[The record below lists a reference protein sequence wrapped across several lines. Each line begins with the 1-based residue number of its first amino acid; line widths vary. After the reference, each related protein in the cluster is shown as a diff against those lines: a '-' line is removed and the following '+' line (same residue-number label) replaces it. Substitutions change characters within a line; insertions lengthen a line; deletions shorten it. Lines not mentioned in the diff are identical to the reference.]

1 MITILTYIALT
12 CGIILVTLLVL
23 SIISGLELDF
33 DFDFDFGDADAD
45 VDGGG
50 GLGVIKG
57 VLAFFSLGSWVV
69 KLFLI
74 SQVDPVL
81 AFVGGAAAGAVGVWV
96 LSMILKFL
104 LSQQSNVN
112 WSVEDALMEQ
122 GTVYLKIPAEG
133 EGIVHIPVRGR
144 KRELKARSGDN
155 KEIPTGTPV
164 IVEDLGPDG
173 TVVVIASE

>member
-12 CGIILVTLLVL
+12 CGVILVTLLVL

-33 DFDFDFGDADAD
+33 DVDFDLGDGDAD

-50 GLGVIKG
+50 GLGLIKG

-96 LSMILKFL
+96 LSLILKFL
-104 LSQQSNVN
+104 LSQQANVN
-112 WSVEDALMEQ
+112 WSPEDALMEQ
-122 GTVYLKIPAEG
+122 GTVYLKIPAKG

-144 KRELKARSGDN
+144 KRELKARSADE

-173 TVVVIASE
+173 TIVVIPSE

>member
-12 CGIILVTLLVL
+12 CGVILVTLLVL

-33 DFDFDFGDADAD
+33 DVDLDFGDADAD
-45 VDGGG
+45 IDGGG

-96 LSMILKFL
+96 LSMILRFL
-104 LSQQSNVN
+104 LSQQENVN
-112 WSVEDALMEQ
+112 WATEDALMEE

-133 EGIVHIPVRGR
+133 EGLVHIPVRGR
-144 KRELKARSGDN
+144 KRELKARSADN

-173 TVVVIASE
+173 SIVVTPTE

>member
-12 CGIILVTLLVL
+12 CGVILVTLLVL

-33 DFDFDFGDADAD
+33 DVDFDFGDADVD

-81 AFVGGAAAGAVGVWV
+81 AFVGGAAAGAVGVYV
-96 LSMILKFL
+96 LSLILRFL
-104 LSQQSNVN
+104 LSQQANVN
-112 WSVEDALMEQ
+112 WSVEDALMEE
-122 GTVYLKIPAEG
+122 GTVYLKIPAKG
-133 EGIVHIPVRGR
+133 EGIVQIPVKGR
-144 KRELKARSGDN
+144 QRELKARSADN

-173 TVVVIASE
+173 SIVVTPAE

>member
-12 CGIILVTLLVL
+12 CGVILVTLLVL

-33 DFDFDFGDADAD
+33 DVDFDLGDGDAD

-104 LSQQSNVN
+104 LSQQANVN
-112 WSVEDALMEQ
+112 WSPEDALMEQ
-122 GTVYLKIPAEG
+122 GTVYLKIPAKG

-144 KRELKARSGDN
+144 KRELKARSADE

-173 TVVVIASE
+173 TIVVIPSE